1 MYDWWWWYDLQLHH
15 TKDVL
20 GTTKTTTQPTNKQDN
35 QDDDGHSLKKKTKPS
50 IAWEPTLLKKIN
62 LEIGWIK
69 SKHSNAQD
77 G

>member
-1 MYDWWWWYDLQLHH
+1 MMMMMMIQFTVTSYKRCIRNN
-15 TKDVL
+15 KDNNS
-20 GTTKTTTQPTNKQDN
+20 TNQPTNKTIKMMMDIP
-35 QDDDGHSLKKKTKPS
+35 LKKTKPS

-62 LEIGWIK
+62 LKIGWIK